1 MHCSIKRLS
10 HVLRVN
16 EKAHT
21 SHSLA
26 MRNQKSKEQIKNKNK
41 QINKISRQIKRN
53 ASHFVWFYK

>member
-26 MRNQKSKEQIKNKNK
+26 MRNQKHKKARNKLKIK
-41 QINKISRQIKRN
+41 INK
-53 ASHFVWFYK
+53 